1 MEQPTKTG
9 LSQQK
14 YDSVTL
20 PFRRGD
26 IVDAKG
32 TKLAVSEKVYNLVID
47 SYVMLSRETYLEPT
61 MEALSANFPDLDM
74 TAVRQYVISH
84 PDSSWY
90 VPLRRLTYDQISGFR
105 RQHWRT
111 ARSRASGS
119 RKNTRESIL
128 TVPWRRT

>member
-26 IVDAKG
+26 IVDTKG

-61 MEALSANFPDLDM
+61 MEALSAIPG
-74 TAVRQYVISH
+74 SG
-84 PDSSWY
+84 
-90 VPLRRLTYDQISGFR
+90 YDGSETVCDQSSGFFLVCPS
-105 RQHWRT
+105 QK
-111 ARSRASGS
+111 AD
-119 RKNTRESIL
+119 L
-128 TVPWRRT
+128 